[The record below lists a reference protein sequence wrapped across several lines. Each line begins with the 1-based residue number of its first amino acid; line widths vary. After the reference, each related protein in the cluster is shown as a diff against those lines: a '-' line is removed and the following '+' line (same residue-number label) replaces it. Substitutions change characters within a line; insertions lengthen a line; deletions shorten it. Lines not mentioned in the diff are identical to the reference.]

1 MLSMSMSKQQT
12 ERQKSMRQYAIDY
25 LHFLTDQEM
34 MVERV
39 VDRRLMEMQPRI
51 QQMVDEQV
59 ALRLKESK
67 RNK

>member
-1 MLSMSMSKQQT
+1 MLSMGMSKQQT

-25 LHFLTDQEM
+25 LHFLTDREM

-51 QQMVDEQV
+51 QQMIDEQV

>member
-1 MLSMSMSKQQT
+1 MNASMSKQQT

>member
-1 MLSMSMSKQQT
+1 MAKEEL
-12 ERQKSMRQYAIDY
+12 QKSMRQYAIDY